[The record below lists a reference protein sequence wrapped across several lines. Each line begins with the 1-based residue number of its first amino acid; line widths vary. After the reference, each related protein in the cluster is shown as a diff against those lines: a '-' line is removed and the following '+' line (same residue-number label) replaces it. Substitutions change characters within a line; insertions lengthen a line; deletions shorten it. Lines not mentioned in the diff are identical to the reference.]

1 MRSQSSK
8 QNDDKKGLHTMS
20 EITTKQ
26 PAPTKTLPAKAGPF
40 LILAAALLWSLAGL
54 LVKYIP
60 WHPLAI
66 ASARSLLAALVFVA
80 AYRQRLLRRF
90 NWTTLISGLA
100 LMLTQTGFI
109 IANKMTTA
117 ANAIMLQYASPL
129 FVVIFGAIFYHY
141 RPTRRETIALGLAL
155 AGIILFFLDDLSPGS
170 LLGNLIATG
179 TGVTF
184 GLVFLLN
191 SRPECDTPLSIF
203 IGQVATF
210 LIGLPM
216 LLQVRDVTAPSILAI
231 LILGFFQLG
240 LAYFLFGIG
249 IRLTRPLSAN
259 LLALLEPIANPV
271 WVFLVLGEVPGY
283 LAGLGAVIVLGS
295 ILYLNLERLR
305 QPVSP

>member
-1 MRSQSSK
+1 
-8 QNDDKKGLHTMS
+8 MS
-20 EITTKQ
+20 ETTVNQ
-26 PAPTKTLPAKAGPF
+26 PASPRQLPAKAGPF

-66 ASARSLLAALVFVA
+66 ASGRSLLAALVFA
-80 AYRQRLLRRF
+80 AVYRQRLLHRF

-141 RPTRRETIALGLAL
+141 RPTRRETTALGIALV
-155 AGIILFFLDDLSPGS
+155 GIILFFLDDLSPGS
-170 LLGNLIATG
+170 LVGNLIATG

-191 SRPECDTPLSIF
+191 SRPECDTPQAIF
-203 IGQVATF
+203 IGQVTTF

-216 LLQVRDVTAPSILAI
+216 LLQVRDVSTPSILAI
-231 LILGFFQLG
+231 LVLGFSSLVWPISC
-240 LAYFLFGIG
+240 LA
-249 IRLTRPLSAN
+249 
-259 LLALLEPIANPV
+259 
-271 WVFLVLGEVPGY
+271 
-283 LAGLGAVIVLGS
+283 
-295 ILYLNLERLR
+295 
-305 QPVSP
+305 

>member
-1 MRSQSSK
+1 
-8 QNDDKKGLHTMS
+8 MS
-20 EITTKQ
+20 ETTLNQ
-26 PAPTKTLPAKAGPF
+26 PASSRQLPAKAGPF

-66 ASARSLLAALVFVA
+66 ASGRSLLAALIFVV

-141 RPTRRETIALGLAL
+141 RPTRREAIALGLAL

-170 LLGNLIATG
+170 LLGNLIATS

-191 SRPECDTPLSIF
+191 SRPECDTPQAIF
-203 IGQVATF
+203 IGQVTTF

-216 LLQVRDVTAPSILAI
+216 LLQVRDVSTPSILAI
-231 LILGFFQLG
+231 LVLGFFQLG

-271 WVFLVLGEVPGY
+271 WVFLAFGEVPGW

>member
-1 MRSQSSK
+1 
-8 QNDDKKGLHTMS
+8 MS
-20 EITTKQ
+20 ETTLTPSKSARQ
-26 PAPTKTLPAKAGPF
+26 LPAKAGPF
-40 LILAAALLWSLAGL
+40 LILAAALLWSMAGL

-66 ASARSLLAALVFVA
+66 ASARSLLAALVFA
-80 AYRQRLLRRF
+80 LAYRRRLLHRF

-129 FVVIFGAIFYHY
+129 FVVIFGAIFYHH
-141 RPTRRETIALGLAL
+141 RPSRREAIALGLAL
-155 AGIILFFLDDLSPGS
+155 GGILLFFLDDLSPGN

-179 TGVTF
+179 TGVSF
-184 GLVFLLN
+184 SLVFLLN
-191 SRPECDTPLSIF
+191 SRPECDTPQSIF
-203 IGQVATF
+203 IGQVTTF
-210 LIGLPM
+210 LVGLPM
-216 LLQVRDVTAPSILAI
+216 LLQVGEMSTPSLLAI
-231 LILGFFQLG
+231 LVLGFFQLG

-259 LLALLEPIANPV
+259 LLALVEPIANPI
-271 WVFLVLGEVPGY
+271 WVFLAFGELPGW

-305 QPVSP
+305 QPASPA